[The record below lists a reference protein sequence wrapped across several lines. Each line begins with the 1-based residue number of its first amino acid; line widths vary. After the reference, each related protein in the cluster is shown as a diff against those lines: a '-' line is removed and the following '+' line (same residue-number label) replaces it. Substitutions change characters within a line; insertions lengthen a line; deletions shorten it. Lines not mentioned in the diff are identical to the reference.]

1 MFSPPMHTLMKNNEH
16 PKYTSTL
23 LLMQDSLSWMM
34 KATLEN
40 TFLLPTMEAN
50 YSLTKPPPMWNDMN

>member
-1 MFSPPMHTLMKNNEH
+1 MKNNEH

-23 LLMQDSLSWMM
+23 LPMQDSLSGMI

-50 YSLTKPPPMWNDMN
+50 CNLTKPLATWN